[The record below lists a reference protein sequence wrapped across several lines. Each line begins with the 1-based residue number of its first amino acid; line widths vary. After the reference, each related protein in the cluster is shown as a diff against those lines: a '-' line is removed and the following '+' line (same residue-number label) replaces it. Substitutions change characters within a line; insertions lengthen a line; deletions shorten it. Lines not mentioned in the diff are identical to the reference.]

1 MKPFGSAPLTTN
13 WSVRVF
19 VKWKRI
25 AVIKTCTVRKPLE
38 PHTLRFHTAEVGVA
52 RLPANC
58 WHVWWYIST
67 SQRDKFW
74 CFEETFRPFSPLCI
88 RWLGTPYI
96 FAVAFTQGWHSLVT
110 AWQKIGQRMGLL
122 ALTTGTSSL
131 HWQITAFHTSAKLHH
146 CFHSVLHLD
155 SIVWRL
161 FQLSPSGFGAPIVAR
176 EDLLSRT
183 LGARYP
189 MKISDRDTFLALGP
203 HYAAEEVCG

>member
-1 MKPFGSAPLTTN
+1 MEKYCCHQNLHRAQTTGTTHTKISHSGGWRCSPASWLLTCVMLYF
-13 WSVRVF
+13 VRLL
-19 VKWKRI
+19 
-25 AVIKTCTVRKPLE
+25 C
-38 PHTLRFHTAEVGVA
+38 
-52 RLPANC
+52 
-58 WHVWWYIST
+58 
-67 SQRDKFW
+67 RDKFW

-88 RWLGTPYI
+88 RGLGTPYI
-96 FAVAFTQGWHSLVT
+96 FAVAFTQGWHSSVA

-122 ALTTGTSSL
+122 ALTTRTSSL

-161 FQLSPSGFGAPIVAR
+161 FQLSPSGFGAPKVAR
-176 EDLLSRT
+176 KDLLSRT

>member
-1 MKPFGSAPLTTN
+1 MLACQLIVDMCDDIFLL
-13 WSVRVF
+13 
-19 VKWKRI
+19 
-25 AVIKTCTVRKPLE
+25 RKE
-38 PHTLRFHTAEVGVA
+38 
-52 RLPANC
+52 
-58 WHVWWYIST
+58 ISF
-67 SQRDKFW
+67 DVLKKHLGLFL
-74 CFEETFRPFSPLCI
+74 LCVY

-161 FQLSPSGFGAPIVAR
+161 FQLSPSGFGAPKVAGK
-176 EDLLSRT
+176 DLLSRT
-183 LGARYP
+183 LGAEYP
-189 MKISDRDTFLALGP
+189 MEISERGTFLAFGP